1 MTRPL
6 TPHDTADLH
15 PATVTAYSQG
25 AVAPVHARRRRRVPG
40 SWERPR
46 GVHVPAQL
54 LSSSLVA
61 AGGDPNRLWFALDG
75 SVYVLNHTR
84 ATACPSPAC
93 PACEGGRR
101 TPART
106 R

>member
-1 MTRPL
+1 MTRRP
-6 TPHDTADLH
+6 TVHDNADLH
-15 PATVTAYSQG
+15 PATVTAYSTGTLTPRTPRPRAAGQW
-25 AVAPVHARRRRRVPG
+25 AAPVAG
-40 SWERPR
+40 T
-46 GVHVPAQL
+46 HVPAAL
-54 LSSSLVA
+54 LAGCLAA

-93 PACEGGRR
+93 PACADGRR
-101 TPART
+101 TTHRT

>member
-6 TPHDTADLH
+6 TQHDTADLH
-15 PATVTAYSQG
+15 PSTVTDYSRG
-25 AVAPVHARRRRRVPG
+25 AVAPVHPRGRRPPAG
-40 SWERPR
+40 SWDRPR
-46 GVHVPAQL
+46 GVRIPAQL

-93 PACEGGRR
+93 PACDGGRR
-101 TPART
+101 TPARS